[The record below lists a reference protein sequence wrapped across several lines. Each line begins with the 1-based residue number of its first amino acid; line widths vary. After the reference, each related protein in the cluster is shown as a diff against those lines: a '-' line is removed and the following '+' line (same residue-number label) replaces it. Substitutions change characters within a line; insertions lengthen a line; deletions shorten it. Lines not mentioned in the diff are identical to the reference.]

1 MNTAKQVAQYI
12 LVLSNPEIGAITSN
26 LKLQKLL
33 YYAQGVHLA
42 AFDTPLFEDEIVAW
56 KFGPVVEKVYIDY
69 KIHGSGAIPVPS
81 STKNHSFIDAF
92 SKEKKD
98 FIGNVY
104 AYFGQYDALKLM
116 QMTHEELPWKTTSA
130 SGMIPKEKM
139 MSYFKTQPFVSTIAF
154 PTKQQRLSNA
164 ALALLADYEND
175 DELTIF
181 TSIDSDP
188 FYEPK

>member
-1 MNTAKQVAQYI
+1 MNTAKQVAQYM

-56 KFGPVVEKVYIDY
+56 KFGPVVENVYADY

-81 STKNHSFIDAF
+81 SLKQYSFIDAF
-92 SKEKKD
+92 AKGKKD

-130 SGMIPKEKM
+130 SAIISNEKM
-139 MSYFKTQPFVSTIAF
+139 RTYFKTQLFVSSIAF
-154 PTKQQRLSNA
+154 PTKEQRLRNA
-164 ALALLADYEND
+164 ALALWADYEND

-188 FYEPK
+188 FL